1 MNRSRFTS
9 VLGGVLVSA
18 FTAGCADTAPT
29 GIEADF
35 AVGDRTNATTPAG
48 GIVNVCV
55 FMPTYLEA
63 GPLSATFSAAAGA
76 GENVLAG
83 TFELGNGLYEGELT
97 SCMEVWNVTGSTS
110 ATVSAT
116 LHSAPG
122 LALDFI
128 TTLVGTGI
136 EDNVAQTFTGVQTAS
151 ISGVDDVDGGSFWF
165 KFELADDPP
174 PVGGQGCTP
183 GYWRQSQH
191 FSSWTGYSPNQLFSS
206 VFADAFPGKTLL
218 EVVWLGG
225 GGLNAL
231 GRMSVAALLNASSP
245 DVSFDLT
252 TQQVI
257 DAFNTAHAS
266 GNKKTIEQQKNLFD
280 FLNNQGC
287 PL

>member
-48 GIVNVCV
+48 GVVNVCA
-55 FMPTYLEA
+55 FMPEFFEA
-63 GPLSATFSAAAGA
+63 GPLYATFSAAAGA

-83 TFELGNGLYEGELT
+83 TFELGNGLYDGALT

-122 LALDFI
+122 LTLERI
-128 TTLVGTGI
+128 VTLVGTGI

-151 ISGVDDVDGGSFWF
+151 ISGVDNVIGGSFWF
-165 KFELADDPP
+165 KLELADDPP

-183 GYWRQSQH
+183 GYWRQEHH
-191 FSSWTGYSPNQLFSS
+191 FSSWIGYSPNQQFSS

-245 DVSFDLT
+245 AVSFDLT

-257 DAFNTAHAS
+257 DAFNAAYAS
-266 GNKKTIEQQKNLFD
+266 GNKRTIEQQKNLFD